1 MCASLEQ
8 HDLAL
13 SLSLSQ
19 VTTLSIFTW
28 GERELM
34 EIYYAREYER
44 KVTELI
50 HAVVRNST
58 VLEYEYVFLRN
69 NIALERGYL

>member
-1 MCASLEQ
+1 
-8 HDLAL
+8 
-13 SLSLSQ
+13 
-19 VTTLSIFTW
+19 
-28 GERELM
+28 M